1 MLPNTK
7 RKVQKLIISVTKTLV
22 CAVLLINCKNA
33 IVNVYAYCNTPEIE
47 PVEIIGE
54 PIIIDNEDI
63 ENNIGAIDNTTLST
77 DVIDTAEII
86 SDNNKAKCDDI
97 IIDTAGSDVDN
108 ITDDVD
114 YLEGYET
121 PQYIRCTG
129 YCDYGYT
136 KSGEYV
142 RDGIVAGKKE
152 WLGKKCYVYA
162 VAEDGTC
169 GDIIGEYDFLDTG
182 YGING
187 SLIKGTSIDIWHP
200 SESEVWAFA
209 REYGDYVYIQIA
221 NE

>member
-1 MLPNTK
+1 MYKRMLPKTK
-7 RKVQKLIISVTKTLV
+7 RKVQKVIIEIARVVV
-22 CAVLLINCKNA
+22 CASLLINCKDA
-33 IVNVYAYCNTPEIE
+33 IVSVSAYSN
-47 PVEIIGE
+47 PVETKPLVVSSE
-54 PIIIDNEDI
+54 PIRLEGTVTEDI
-63 ENNIGAIDNTTLST
+63 NASVSVTAIETNETEEDTEVVST
-77 DVIDTAEII
+77 FTNETKETIE
-86 SDNNKAKCDDI
+86 
-97 IIDTAGSDVDN
+97 
-108 ITDDVD
+108 

-142 RDGIVAGKKE
+142 REGVVAGRKE
-152 WLGKKCYVYA
+152 WLGKICYVYA

-169 GDIIGEYDFLDTG
+169 GDLIGRYEFLDTG

-187 SLIKGTSIDIWHP
+187 SLVNGTSIDIWHP
-200 SESEVWAFA
+200 SENEVWAFA